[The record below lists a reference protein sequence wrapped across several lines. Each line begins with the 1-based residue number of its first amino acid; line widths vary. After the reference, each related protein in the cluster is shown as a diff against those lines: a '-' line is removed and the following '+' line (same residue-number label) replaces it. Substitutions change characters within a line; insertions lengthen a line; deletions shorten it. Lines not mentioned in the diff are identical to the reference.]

1 MLKAEFHV
9 HTHEDPEDFWLV
21 KYSAKEL
28 IRVAA
33 KQKYQVLAITNH
45 KRVLYNQSLKNYA
58 KKKGILLIPSV
69 ELRLQGRDVLII
81 NTSNEELAGI
91 KKLRD
96 LEKIKDSSLIIAP
109 HPFTIVG
116 PCLRGKLVKYINS
129 FHAIEFSHFYTKLPI
144 KLFFKFITGNAKAVE
159 VAKKYHKPI
168 VGTSD
173 AHKLYEF
180 GRTYTLV
187 NSAKNTDDVIS
198 AVKHNRIKLVANP
211 LPIHFFMRRLFG
223 VFYKE
228 GLLER
233 VVFRKIIKR
242 RRKAALSKD
251 LNNS

>member
-1 MLKAEFHV
+1 MLKADFHI
-9 HTHEDPEDFWLV
+9 HTHEDTEDFWLV
-21 KYSAKEL
+21 KYPAKKL
-28 IRVAA
+28 IDLAV
-33 KQKYQVLAITNH
+33 KQNFKVLAITNH
-45 KRVLYNQSLKNYA
+45 KRVFYNEAINNYA

-69 ELRLQGRDVLII
+69 ELRLEGRDVLII
-81 NTSNEELAGI
+81 NTSNEKLAGI

-109 HPFTIVG
+109 HPYTIIG
-116 PCLRGKLVKYINS
+116 PCLRGKLVKHIKS

-144 KLFFKFITGNAKAVE
+144 KLLFKFITGNSKAVE
-159 VAKKYHKPI
+159 IAKKYHKPI

-187 NSAKNTDDVIS
+187 NSAKNTDDVIN

-211 LPIHFFMRRLFG
+211 LPIHFFMRRLLG
-223 VFYKE
+223 AFYRE

-233 VVFRKIIKR
+233 VVLRKSIKNK
-242 RRKAALSKD
+242 RKAALSKD